1 MQDIV
6 DAAKRAA
13 NVVAE
18 RAAWE
23 ADRLRRL
30 TARQKEIDLA
40 KRERATLLEQV
51 ARTMLDLE
59 SRGQLTQE
67 PLLALSR
74 RLREL
79 DQEIANSS
87 NAVQSVRAESY
98 RAGAPGA
105 AGGALY
111 QPHGPAAPHWPWRSD
126 PADPGDRATG
136 VRPPSFGYHAA

>member
-105 AGGALY
+105 AGGA
-111 QPHGPAAPHWPWRSD
+111 QPAVGAPRGARETACPTCHRPVRDDAAFCSACGTRL
-126 PADPGDRATG
+126 R
-136 VRPPSFGYHAA
+136 

>member
-6 DAAKRAA
+6 EAAKRAA

-30 TARQKEIDLA
+30 TSRQKEVDLA
-40 KRERATLLEQV
+40 KRERGTLLEQV

-67 PLLALSR
+67 PLLALAR
-74 RLREL
+74 RLKEL
-79 DQEIANSS
+79 DREIETGST
-87 NAVQSVRAESY
+87 AVQTMRLESY
-98 RAGAPGA
+98 RSSAPGPAIGAPRGGRELTCPTCHRPVRDDA
-105 AGGALY
+105 AFCSACGTRL
-111 QPHGPAAPHWPWRSD
+111 R
-126 PADPGDRATG
+126 
-136 VRPPSFGYHAA
+136 